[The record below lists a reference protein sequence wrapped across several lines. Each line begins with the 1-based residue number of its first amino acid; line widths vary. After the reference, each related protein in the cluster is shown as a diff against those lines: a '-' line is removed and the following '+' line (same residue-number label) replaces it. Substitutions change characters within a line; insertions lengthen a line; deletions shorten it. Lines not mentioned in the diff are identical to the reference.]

1 MNIKMMM
8 AFVSKCLYCFFTLT
22 LISHMCLWTKVVA
35 SDEKQIDKDIF
46 CDLPSLGPA
55 GYMTED
61 GLIFHW
67 NLCPK
72 NGIKLTDLNP
82 KCANINGV
90 NDNNDDVG
98 DVCITKVFLNLL
110 K

>member
-8 AFVSKCLYCFFTLT
+8 AFVSKKSYCFLSLT
-22 LISHMCLWTKVVA
+22 LISHMCLRTKVLA

-46 CDLPSLGPA
+46 CDLPSLGPT

-72 NGIKLTDLNP
+72 NGIRLTDLNP
-82 KCANINGV
+82 KCADINHG
-90 NDNNDDVG
+90 NDNNDGVG
-98 DVCITKVFLNLL
+98 DVCITKVCLRL
-110 K
+110 

>member
-1 MNIKMMM
+1 MNFKMMM
-8 AFVSKCLYCFFTLT
+8 DFVLKWFYYLFSLT
-22 LISHMCLWTKVVA
+22 LISHMCLGTKVVA
-35 SDEKQIDKDIF
+35 SDEKQIDKAIF

-72 NGIKLTDLNP
+72 NGIKLKDLNP
-82 KCANINGV
+82 KCADINSG
-90 NDNNDDVG
+90 NDNNDGVG
-98 DVCITKVFLNLL
+98 DVCITKVFLRP
-110 K
+110 